1 MDNQYYYKLM
11 ASYLSKRNCDESFM
25 RYFFGKNSLKKTP
38 EELERAD
45 ERKRR
50 LQRERSRRYRALKNA
65 RRQHEGGSGG
75 ARDASDGD
83 SSASRG
89 KSRALL
95 LEEEFS
101 DGDEPPTLCD
111 LNYEDKWR
119 GGSSDCPSDD
129 NSAQSAPDPKE
140 PPLTGDVTL
149 SLKEF
154 LSSPNTELDYPTVH
168 SLMFHWLQT

>member
-25 RYFFGKNSLKKTP
+25 RYFFGKNATKKTP

-65 RRQHEGGSGG
+65 RRQHEGTRDNTDGEP
-75 ARDASDGD
+75 ARS
-83 SSASRG
+83 
-89 KSRALL
+89 KSRAVSAD
-95 LEEEFS
+95 EELS
-101 DGDEPPTLCD
+101 DGDEPPTLCHLSYD
-111 LNYEDKWR
+111 EHWR
-119 GGSSDCPSDD
+119 DAPSSDCASDD
-129 NSAQSAPDPKE
+129 NSRGPAEPRHAAHAAEDALTLRELLSA
-140 PPLTGDVTL
+140 
-149 SLKEF
+149 
-154 LSSPNTELDYPTVH
+154 PNTELDYQTVH

>member
-25 RYFFGKNSLKKTP
+25 RYFFGKNSTKKSP

-65 RRQHEGGSGG
+65 RRQHEGGRDGSEE
-75 ARDASDGD
+75 ARAKPRPAPEDDLSDA
-83 SSASRG
+83 
-89 KSRALL
+89 
-95 LEEEFS
+95 
-101 DGDEPPTLCD
+101 DEPPTLCD
-111 LNYEDKWR
+111 LTYDDKWR
-119 GGSSDCPSDD
+119 EPGASSDCASDD
-129 NSAQSAPDPKE
+129 NSAHSSSELKE
-140 PPLTGDVTL
+140 AAL
-149 SLKEF
+149 SGNVSLNLKEF
-154 LSSPNTELDYPTVH
+154 LSSPNAELDYPTVH

>member
-25 RYFFGKNSLKKTP
+25 RYFFGKNSTKKTP

-65 RRQHEGGSGG
+65 RRQHEGGVKEDVDA
-75 ARDASDGD
+75 ARSKPLAPLPDELSDDA
-83 SSASRG
+83 
-89 KSRALL
+89 
-95 LEEEFS
+95 
-101 DGDEPPTLCD
+101 DEPPTLCHLMYD
-111 LNYEDKWR
+111 A
-119 GGSSDCPSDD
+119 SSDGASDD
-129 NSAQSAPDPKE
+129 NSAHSAAELKDTARARD
-140 PPLTGDVTL
+140 LSRTL
-149 SLKEF
+149 ADL
-154 LSSPNTELDYPTVH
+154 LSAPNTELDYPTVH

>member
-25 RYFFGKNSLKKTP
+25 RYFFGKNSIKKTP
-38 EELERAD
+38 EELEKAD

-65 RRQHEGGSGG
+65 RRQNETGS
-75 ARDASDGD
+75 RDSVETE
-83 SSASRG
+83 SVRS
-89 KSRALL
+89 KSRVLSI
-95 LEEEFS
+95 EDDIS
-101 DGDEPPTLCD
+101 DCDEPPTLCD

-119 GGSSDCPSDD
+119 ETGPVSDCASDD
-129 NSAQSAPDPKE
+129 NSAHSSTELKDSILKE
-140 PPLTGDVTL
+140 NVNV

-154 LSSPNTELDYPTVH
+154 LSMPNSELDYPTVH